1 MEGLGGQNNPAREI
15 WAQKEKIAW
24 SIRVSIPVPRAC
36 KARTLPIELMPQQRV
51 RFYKHRPGM
60 AANRRIRSSGD
71 HFWPFR
77 IHSRAVFERI

>member
-36 KARTLPIELMPQQRV
+36 KARTLPIELIPQAGGQKAPPAGFEPATP
-51 RFYKHRPGM
+51 RFE
-60 AANRRIRSSGD
+60 
-71 HFWPFR
+71 
-77 IHSRAVFERI
+77 V